1 MAVLRSLRRRLASDE
16 QGSLLIEVLVS
27 ASILLTVAA
36 GVVLV
41 LQTAHAQSGLQRAKA
56 LATDVAQNKLDEIR
70 ARDYNTLR
78 ALNEETTADEGG
90 MRFSVATR
98 VTPVAQTDAPGG
110 CSTSRARDYY
120 SVKTTVSW
128 NKMGNRKPVVLD
140 TLVAAPIGAGGGLVV
155 TVTGGSGQPTPNIPL
170 SLSSGGGTATTDVS
184 GCARWDAVSVGTGYG
199 LSGSVPGY
207 VKPDGEQDIAVGG
220 ISIVAEDTARQTI
233 AYDRAGT
240 IKVQFKERPSG
251 SAGAIDV
258 PSPSLLPDGVTLF
271 NASARVVRE
280 AAQSQ
285 SGAIGTWGPFYP
297 FSSSYQVYADT
308 CTAAQPGAGAPL
320 SGRAS
325 GIVPAGGSV
334 NAILELPSLGLR
346 FTNNGTA
353 PAAGGIT
360 VGIKTACGTVFTRTV
375 KADGTLANPGL
386 PYSTNLTVCARNAGD
401 TMRIVRTGLTNTA
414 YAAPSGASTEV
425 RLTTSGTTCPFSY

>member
-1 MAVLRSLRRRLASDE
+1 MASLRRLRRRLASE
-16 QGSLLIEVLVS
+16 EGSLLVEVLVT

-78 ALNEETTADEGG
+78 ALDESTTADEGG
-90 MRFSVATR
+90 MRFDVATK

-120 SVKTTVSW
+120 SVKTTVTW
-128 NKMGNRKPVVLD
+128 DEMGTRKPVVLD

-155 TVTGGSGQPTPNIPL
+155 TVTGGSGLPTPNIPL
-170 SLSSGGGTATTDVS
+170 VLSSGGGSASTDAS

-199 LSGSVPGY
+199 LTASVPGY
-207 VKPDGEQDIAVGG
+207 VKPNGEQDIAVSG
-220 ISIVAEDTARQTI
+220 ITIVAEDTAQQTI
-233 AYDRAGT
+233 AYDRAGA
-240 IKVQFKERPSG
+240 VNVRFQERPSG
-251 SAGAIDV
+251 SAAPVDV
-258 PSPSLLPDGVTLF
+258 SSASLLPDGVTFF
-271 NASARVVRE
+271 NASATVIRSTP
-280 AAQSQ
+280 QSQ
-285 SGAIGTWGPFYP
+285 SGATGTWGSLYP

-308 CTAAQPGAGAPL
+308 CTAAQPAASAPA

-325 GIVPAGGSV
+325 AIVPAGGSV
-334 NAILELPSLGLR
+334 NATLELPSLGLR
-346 FTNNGTA
+346 FTNNGTN

-386 PYSTNLTVCARNAGD
+386 PYGTALTVCARNTGN
-401 TMRIVRTGLTNTA
+401 TMRIVRTGVANTT
-414 YAAPSGASTEV
+414 YAAPSAGSTEA